1 MEKNIIHVQNILKQF
16 KISKRE
22 AGMKN
27 AIKSFLF
34 GMVFWN
40 FSLAEMFLRGLDH
53 FDKIIK
59 KGEFARILIR
69 PQNLLL

>member
-1 MEKNIIHVQNILKQF
+1 
-16 KISKRE
+16 
-22 AGMKN
+22 MKN

-59 KGEFARILIR
+59 KGEFDRILIR